1 MITYVQDP
9 IRLNECIEW
18 LNRQTTI
25 GLDTETNGLDPLINK
40 VLLIQV
46 GTDETQFVINTYKLD
61 LREFFVALNREDLVK
76 VLHNAVFDYGMLY
89 TNYEFRLDNFVC
101 TMIANKLLTQGRQL
115 ERNSY
120 AAICEKYIG
129 VKIDKEE
136 QTSFVDMEPGD
147 YIDKDQVMYSSIDV
161 KYLPRLYDIIQGLL
175 NSRGMELVAKIEYE
189 TIKVTAEM
197 QVHGVYIDT
206 SLWLDLKNDAEQ
218 NAERTKGE
226 LEILFEPH
234 CSKNIFGDLLFDPI
248 VVTSESKPMKKN
260 IKGKPGV
267 KSKPKVKA
275 ETLLNINSNIQVKY
289 LLEKCTG
296 LKLDSTDGKYLLEF
310 DEPVIEKLLEYR
322 KYAKLVST
330 YGEEFIKEHVNPI
343 TKRIHPTFKQLG
355 TESGRYSCDKPN
367 LQNIPKSQ
375 KYRTPFCVKDPN
387 YRIVSADF
395 SAQEL
400 ALIAFITKEP
410 KFLEALTGGL
420 DIHCVSGSLLYDIPY
435 EDFFDHD
442 ETGKR
447 LGRNK
452 EMDKKYRNP
461 AKSITF
467 GLAYGM
473 GPKKLAKSLG
483 ITIAEAKKLLDKYFT
498 VFPNIKSKLNE
509 FTTLVKNNKYA
520 WSPLDGRRRDFS
532 NIDWDDNRKVS
543 HAVNAAKNLP
553 FQGGGATITKLA
565 MCNVRREFLNKGYD
579 AELILTVHDEL
590 LAEVHE
596 SVAEECKNIIEQE
609 MIGAFN
615 YFAPGIPMKVDA
627 QIGTYWIH

>member
-1 MITYVQDP
+1 MITYVQDAV
-9 IRLNECIEW
+9 RLNECIEW
-18 LNRQTTI
+18 LYRQSVV
-25 GLDTETNGLDPLINK
+25 GLDTETNGLNPLINK

-46 GTDETQFVINTYKLD
+46 GTEETQYVINTYKLD
-61 LREFFVALNREDLVK
+61 LREFFVALNRDDLVK
-76 VLHNAVFDYGMLY
+76 ILHNAVFDYSMLY
-89 TNYEFRLDNFVC
+89 TNYEVKLNNFVC

-136 QTSFVDMEPGD
+136 QTSFIDMEPGD

-161 KYLPRLYDIIQGLL
+161 KYLSQVYNIIQGLL
-175 NSRGMELVAKIEYE
+175 NARGMELVSKIEYE

-206 SLWLDLKNDAEQ
+206 KLWLDLKDDAEQ
-218 NAERTKGE
+218 NAERSKGE
-226 LEILFEPH
+226 LEIMFEPH

-248 VVTSESKPMKKN
+248 VTASESRPLKKN
-260 IKGKPGV
+260 TKGSTTAKT
-267 KSKPKVKA
+267 KAKPKVKA

-310 DEPVIEKLLEYR
+310 DDPVIDKLLEYR

-330 YGEEFIKEHVNPI
+330 YGEEFINEHVNPI

-375 KYRTPFCVKDPN
+375 KYRTPFCVNNPA
-387 YRIVSADF
+387 YRIISADF

-435 EDFFDHD
+435 ENFFDHD

-467 GLAYGM
+467 GLALN
-473 GPKKLAKSLG
+473 PC
-483 ITIAEAKKLLDKYFT
+483 AKKIRPIAGTLTRKIWQSAARPT
-498 VFPNIKSKLNE
+498 RNCMAMVQRLN
-509 FTTLVKNNKYA
+509 
-520 WSPLDGRRRDFS
+520 FS
-532 NIDWDDNRKVS
+532 
-543 HAVNAAKNLP
+543 
-553 FQGGGATITKLA
+553 
-565 MCNVRREFLNKGYD
+565 
-579 AELILTVHDEL
+579 
-590 LAEVHE
+590 
-596 SVAEECKNIIEQE
+596 
-609 MIGAFN
+609 
-615 YFAPGIPMKVDA
+615 
-627 QIGTYWIH
+627 